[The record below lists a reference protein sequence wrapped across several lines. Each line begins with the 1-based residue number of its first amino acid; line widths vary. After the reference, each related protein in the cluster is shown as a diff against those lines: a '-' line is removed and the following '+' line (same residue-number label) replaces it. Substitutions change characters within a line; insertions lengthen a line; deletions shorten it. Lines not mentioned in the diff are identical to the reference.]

1 MMIDL
6 NDMCEQAYEISI
18 KRENNGGKVDS
29 STLGL
34 CKHCATEVV
43 EMTAAFH
50 SNTCP
55 FDSCVSELAD
65 VIMVCLI
72 IAGKYKIDIETALN
86 KTMEK
91 NRRRAE
97 KQGDKL

>member
-1 MMIDL
+1 MIDL
-6 NDMCEQAYEISI
+6 NGMCEQANEISI
-18 KRENNGGKVDS
+18 KREENGAKVDN

-34 CKHCATEVV
+34 FKHCATEVV
-43 EMTAAFH
+43 EATTAFH
-50 SNTCP
+50 CQTVSI
-55 FDSCVSELAD
+55 DSCVDELAD

-72 IAGKYKIDIETALN
+72 IAGKYQIDIEKAL
-86 KTMEK
+86 KDCLEK